1 MLMFAHVRQ
10 ALSLLPKSLDQRF
23 PSQVRVSQF
32 QDCNSKLKGSE
43 SHRFKRWVAK
53 FWSSALKPWQQWLET
68 IEVITPGQ
76 AHFLCKF
83 IPAQCPFER
92 DVQLGAW
99 QLHIPPLC
107 KLNPFYDQ
115 FVILRFRALTFLAD
129 ECGEDVTCYCQAA
142 PKG

>member
-10 ALSLLPKSLDQRF
+10 ALSLLPKSVDQKFPDPVLD
-23 PSQVRVSQF
+23 SQF
-32 QDCNSKLKGSE
+32 QQFQGSKF
-43 SHRFKRWVAK
+43 HRSQRLVAK
-53 FWSSALKPWQQWLET
+53 FWSFALKPWQQWLEA

-92 DVQLGAW
+92 DVQLGSW

-129 ECGEDVTCYCQAA
+129 ECGEDITCYCQAA

>member
-10 ALSLLPKSLDQRF
+10 AFSLLPKSVDQRF
-23 PSQVRVSQF
+23 PNPVQDSQF
-32 QDCNSKLKGSE
+32 QTSN
-43 SHRFKRWVAK
+43 HRVKRWVAK

-92 DVQLGAW
+92 DVQLGSW

-115 FVILRFRALTFLAD
+115 FVILRFRALSFLAD
-129 ECGEDVTCYCQAA
+129 ECGEDITCYCQAA